1 MSTEKSP
8 EFNRREQ
15 LALEISRLAAQG
27 YRVESQSDIQATLV
41 RGRRVNHILHLL
53 LTLVTLGIWL
63 LVWISLAIFGGEKR
77 IILVVDEFGNTRQE
91 QVGGASG
98 IQLKYIA
105 YGIAGFIIAGFLLLS
120 LSLILSPNIR

>member
-1 MSTEKSP
+1 MSTEKP
-8 EFNRREQ
+8 LEFRRREQ
-15 LALEISRLAAQG
+15 LALEISRLASQG

-77 IILVVDEFGNTRQE
+77 VILVVDEFGNTRQE
-91 QVGGASG
+91 AVGGASG
-98 IQLKYIA
+98 IQFKYIA
-105 YGIAGFIIAGFLLLS
+105 YGIGGIILLS
-120 LSLILSPNIR
+120 IILSTIN